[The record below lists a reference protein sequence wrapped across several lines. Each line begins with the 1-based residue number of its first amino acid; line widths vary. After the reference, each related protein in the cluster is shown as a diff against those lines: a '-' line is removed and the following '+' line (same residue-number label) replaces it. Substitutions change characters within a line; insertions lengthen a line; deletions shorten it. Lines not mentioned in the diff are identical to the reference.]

1 MRRAAVMVG
10 AMLSAVLLG
19 GVARAMT
26 PPPVYALTEEDD
38 GIFTHQDRHYT
49 QGLMLTRTA
58 SPTAGGFWEGLS
70 NDLAQAAGWLGAGP
84 VTGQRYQFPI
94 IGQSIFTPTN
104 IAATV
109 PNPHDRPYAA
119 WLYVGA
125 GLMQRSESGRI
136 DHFQLLVGVV
146 GPSAMG
152 EQIQNGYHGIVGY
165 GTANGWNHQLHD
177 EPGLVA
183 TYRTTW
189 DEPLYRSR
197 DFEIDALPQLGV
209 TVGNLW
215 TYGEG
220 GLILRLGQELAA
232 GGTPQTVTPGLSG
245 PGWFNPSRMD
255 GPFGWMLYGG
265 VQTRAVWRD
274 LFLEGNS
281 YRNSPGVEKRNFV
294 TDEDVGISLLFRFG
308 LRVDISY
315 IKRSREFSGQVND
328 DRIGSITLST
338 PF

>member
-1 MRRAAVMVG
+1 MRRKVAIIGAV
-10 AMLSAVLLG
+10 LSLVLLG
-19 GVARAMT
+19 RAAHATT
-26 PPPVYALTEEDD
+26 PSTIYALTEEDD

-49 QGLMLTRTA
+49 QGLMFTRTA
-58 SPTAGGFWEGLS
+58 AETAGGFWSGLS
-70 NDLAQAAGWLGAGP
+70 DDFGHVAHWLGAGP
-84 VTGQRYQFPI
+84 DAGQRYQFPI
-94 IGQSIFTPTN
+94 VGQSIFTPTN
-104 IAATV
+104 ITASI
-109 PNPHDRPYAA
+109 PNPNDRPYAA

-125 GLMQRSESGRI
+125 GLIRRSESGRV

-152 EQIQNGYHGIVGY
+152 EQVQNGYHNLVGY
-165 GTANGWNHQLHD
+165 GTANGWNYQLHD

-189 DEPLYRSR
+189 DEPLYHLQ

-220 GLILRLGQELAA
+220 SLILRVGQDLAA

-245 PGWFNPSRMD
+245 PGWFDPSRMN
-255 GPFGWMLYGG
+255 GSFGWMLYGG
-265 VQTRAVWRD
+265 IQTRAVWRD

-294 TDEDVGISLLFRFG
+294 TDEDIGVSLLFHFG